1 MLARNP
7 RGVRPLA
14 RRIAVLVAIV
24 ALADISVAPQAAL
37 AQGDTQ
43 PPRVSSQSPAAG
55 AVGVS
60 ITINVTAAFNEPVQ
74 PASIAFV
81 LRDASNA
88 VVPSSLSYNAAIRT
102 VTLDPQVDLQPGK
115 TYTATLSAAADLAG
129 NAPTSPPRRG
139 CS

>member
-1 MLARNP
+1 M
-7 RGVRPLA
+7 
-14 RRIAVLVAIV
+14 V
-24 ALADISVAPQAAL
+24 ALSDTSVAPQAAL

-102 VTLDPQVDLQPGK
+102 VTLDPQVELLRLHRAVHVG
-115 TYTATLSAAADLAG
+115 LG
-129 NAPTSPPRRG
+129 V
-139 CS
+139 